1 MQTVQTVQTVQS
13 PTPATGPTGTPPV
26 RAIRSTPPGTGPL
39 AAARLAGSAA
49 TAACWLRALAGPGG
63 DDPASVAAVVD
74 ALGTLRTELRSLRPL
89 LDKEHAVRVR
99 AATDVPARALAARHD
114 LDLRIALLDGVADD
128 PEARVLRAALVRTRR
143 RSLLGVLDA
152 GLAADLGALAAGRVP
167 LRAGAP
173 LGDPALPASVLLPPL
188 LHRRLRKLVRDTD
201 PCDAGAV
208 HRRAAELR
216 IVLALAVDAGL
227 TGTPVPGTRSVGH
240 TADGTGT
247 ATGGRTGTGT
257 GTGAGTATDTGP
269 GTGARTGPAIGTGA
283 EGAPPRPSVL
293 ASVDREVADLQ
304 HRAAAVLLADAAA
317 ELAADLPPGPARDA
331 LAAVDRPDLRDP
343 LTALGPLR
351 DALPVDTDGP
361 AKRAAGG
368 VLLRPGPGG
377 PQVLLVHR
385 ARHGDWSLPK
395 GAVAPGESDVDAAL
409 REVREETGLR
419 CRAGAEVTGVRYRDR
434 NRRAKQVRYWLMT
447 PLAASGRPD
456 PSEVDGVRWVPLHEA
471 ARWLMRERDRAVVGG
486 VAAEHSLTGHSLTGH
501 SLTEHSLTEHTQIE
515 HALTGPGRVA

>member
-1 MQTVQTVQTVQS
+1 M
-13 PTPATGPTGTPPV
+13 
-26 RAIRSTPPGTGPL
+26 RALRPTPPGTGPL

-49 TAACWLRALAGPGG
+49 TAACWLRALAGPNGG
-63 DDPASVAAVVD
+63 DDPASVAAALD
-74 ALGTLRTELRSLRPL
+74 ALGTLRTELRALRPL
-89 LDKEHAVRVR
+89 LDKEHVVRVR
-99 AATDVPARALAARHD
+99 AATDAPARALAARHG
-114 LDLRIALLDGVADD
+114 LDLRIALLADVADD
-128 PEARVLRAALVRTRR
+128 PEARVLRAALTRTRR
-143 RSLLGVLDA
+143 RCPLAVLDA

-201 PCDAGAV
+201 PRDAGAV

-216 IVLALAVDAGL
+216 IVLALAVDAGF
-227 TGTPVPGTRSVGH
+227 TGIPLAAADRQVG
-240 TADGTGT
+240 
-247 ATGGRTGTGT
+247 
-257 GTGAGTATDTGP
+257 
-269 GTGARTGPAIGTGA
+269 
-283 EGAPPRPSVL
+283 
-293 ASVDREVADLQ
+293 DLQ
-304 HRAAAVLLADAAA
+304 DRAAAVLLADAAA
-317 ELAADLPPGPARDA
+317 ELAAELPPGPAREA
-331 LAAVDRPDLRDP
+331 LAVVDRPDLRDP
-343 LTALGPLR
+343 LTALAASR

-447 PLAASGRPD
+447 PLAALGRPD

-471 ARWLMRERDRAVVGG
+471 ARWLTRERDRAVVGG
-486 VAAEHSLTGHSLTGH
+486 VAAEHT
-501 SLTEHSLTEHTQIE
+501 
-515 HALTGPGRVA
+515 LTGPGRVA